1 MINCHRHLML
11 ENPPLIAVV
20 IPSYRV
26 AGEILRVVNS
36 IGPEVHRIF
45 VVDDGCP
52 DGSGSVVEA
61 ICSDTRVKVLRHE
74 CNQGVGAAVLT
85 GYRAALNEHMEILVK
100 LDGDGQMDPALLPR
114 LVASIAKGQA
124 DYTKGNRFYNLREI
138 RQMPT
143 ERLVGNAIL
152 SFMAK
157 LSTGYWQLFDPTN
170 GYTAIHAKV
179 AARLDFKHISRRYFF
194 ETDML
199 FHLNT
204 VRAVVVDVPMDARY
218 GDEVSNLRIHRVMI
232 EFLFKHGRNLIKRIF
247 YNYFLRDM
255 TLASLEL
262 VVGLGLLG
270 FGVVYGGWH
279 WIENTMLNQLTPSG
293 TVMLAALPTLM
304 GLQLLLAFVGY
315 DVANQPKRPI
325 HPDLDLDWE

>member
-1 MINCHRHLML
+1 
-11 ENPPLIAVV
+11 
-20 IPSYRV
+20 
-26 AGEILRVVNS
+26 
-36 IGPEVHRIF
+36 
-45 VVDDGCP
+45 
-52 DGSGSVVEA
+52 
-61 ICSDTRVKVLRHE
+61 
-74 CNQGVGAAVLT
+74 
-85 GYRAALNEHMEILVK
+85 
-100 LDGDGQMDPALLPR
+100 
-114 LVASIAKGQA
+114 
-124 DYTKGNRFYNLREI
+124 
-138 RQMPT
+138 
-143 ERLVGNAIL
+143 
-152 SFMAK
+152 
-157 LSTGYWQLFDPTN
+157 
-170 GYTAIHAKV
+170 
-179 AARLDFKHISRRYFF
+179 
-194 ETDML
+194 ML